1 MVAPIDLASSMNSP
15 LPSDIRAAR
24 KASKL
29 TQTAAGQLCHRS
41 LRGWQ
46 DAESGLRKL
55 DPAAWEL
62 FLLRTGQHPTHRLTT
77 RRATSP

>member
-1 MVAPIDLASSMNSP
+1 MVAQIDLACSMNSP

-24 KASKL
+24 EAAGL

-41 LRGWQ
+41 LRAWQ
-46 DAESGLRKL
+46 AVEAGDRTL

-62 FLLRTGQHPTHRLTT
+62 FLLRAGQHPSHKLC
-77 RRATSP
+77 AHPETS